1 MPTFVSVITPL
12 NLLLALLI
20 GLAAIVTPLG
30 LYENIVPEKNPT
42 PEAFHYVQDKSPFGY
57 GTPPRTNLPWSRI
70 CGAFD
75 PVSCPNSF
83 SNVTQFSNATGEYI
97 RTEYYDSHV
106 PQYVIDVFESGLST
120 MAKSVSSIFDIQSRS
135 YTWSQINNN
144 PNGVAPDNGTAYPV
158 SSFRQI
164 SSLLLDDAIVVVEGL
179 IVDMKN
185 GGIGFRNHSAPPLQQ
200 YGSTW
205 SEDILFIEPETQ
217 CVDTN
222 LTLDFMIPEYTS
234 QGSTISNLVLTDRG
248 GFANLSHH
256 YPVWDRN
263 DTQNNPA
270 LVLRAYKAAWINN
283 AWSMAF
289 MNVTNFRNLSD
300 PNSHAFEYLKST
312 VGKTFPLMYNDSTT
326 GPTMNLPPNALSVST
341 LYGDYLSGLDQG
353 IPGSNSSIFNFSLPG
368 VNLSFPA
375 VPPLY
380 SNPFHVTQ
388 ENFSTAG
395 RSPCSWALQSYKTF

>member
-1 MPTFVSVITPL
+1 
-12 NLLLALLI
+12 
-20 GLAAIVTPLG
+20 
-30 LYENIVPEKNPT
+30 
-42 PEAFHYVQDKSPFGY
+42 
-57 GTPPRTNLPWSRI
+57 
-70 CGAFD
+70 
-75 PVSCPNSF
+75 
-83 SNVTQFSNATGEYI
+83 VTQFSNATGEYI